1 MKGVCVKVMSQYIVL
16 GGSPSPPRAQCKLT
30 NWKKDFSEGLNS
42 KEALGDLLDDCNPSI
57 QESEKE
63 GRIRFQYQVGSV

>member
-1 MKGVCVKVMSQYIVL
+1 MVVPVL
-16 GGSPSPPRAQCKLT
+16 QELSVSWQTG
-30 NWKKDFSEGLNS
+30 KKDFSEGLNS
-42 KEALGDLLDDCNPSI
+42 KEALGDLLGDCNPSI